1 MLSHRYRVG
10 QNCEMTTK
18 VSPMPRVLLVA
29 ATTGYQI
36 RAFGDAADIL
46 GVELVFATDRCHI
59 LDDPWRDSAIPVR
72 FHDEASSVRSIIESA
87 VDRSIEG
94 VVAVGDRP
102 AVIAALAAHSL
113 AVRGSSPEA
122 VRVAGNKL
130 MTRVRLHEAHLPCPS
145 FCVVPADTT
154 FETLLRRVTFPCV
167 VKPLALT
174 ASRGVM
180 RADTPEDLDDAMT
193 RLRSLLEA
201 PDVRGLRDP
210 ANETILVED
219 YIPGREIAIEAVLT
233 DGALHVLAIFDKPDP
248 LEGPFFEETIYVTP
262 ADLSG
267 VERRCLLRSLEEAL
281 TAIGL
286 TNGPIHAECRVN
298 DRGVF
303 VLEVAA
309 RPIGGLCARSLR
321 FSGPTGRIVS
331 LEELVLRHALG
342 QPVSG
347 YCREVQAAGV
357 MMIPIPSEGLYK
369 GVTGLEGA
377 CATDHIEEVIVTAKP
392 DQHLHP
398 LPEGSSYLGFIV
410 ARANGPSAVVTA
422 ALRTAH
428 QHLRFEI
435 EPSIPVIQ

>member
-1 MLSHRYRVG
+1 
-10 QNCEMTTK
+10 
-18 VSPMPRVLLVA
+18 MPRILLVA

-36 RAFGDAADIL
+36 RAFGDAADLL
-46 GVELVFATDRCHI
+46 GVELVFATDRCHM
-59 LDDPWRDSAIPVR
+59 LDDPWRDRAIPVR
-72 FHDEASSVRSIIESA
+72 FHDEAGSVRSIVEST
-87 VDRSIEG
+87 VDRPIEG

-102 AVIAALAAHSL
+102 AVIAALAARSL
-113 AVRGSSPEA
+113 AVRGSPPGA

-130 MTRVRLHEAHLPCPS
+130 MTRVRLHEAHLSCPS
-145 FCVVPADTT
+145 FCAVPVDATL
-154 FETLLRRVTFPCV
+154 ETLLRRVTFPCV

-180 RADTPEDLDDAMT
+180 RADTPEDLDGAMT
-193 RLRSLLEA
+193 RLRRLLKA

-210 ANETILVED
+210 ANETILIEE

-233 DGALHVLAIFDKPDP
+233 DGALHVFAIFDKPDP

-262 ADLSG
+262 ADLSE
-267 VERRCLLRSLEEAL
+267 VERRRLLRSLEAAL
-281 TAIGL
+281 TALGL

-298 DRGVF
+298 DHGVF

-321 FSGPTGRIVS
+321 FDGPTGRTVS
-331 LEELVLRHALG
+331 LEEVVLRHALG
-342 QPVSG
+342 QSVAN

-357 MMIPIPSEGLYK
+357 MMVPVPHEGLYK
-369 GVTGLEGA
+369 GVIGLEDA
-377 CATDHIEEVIVTAKP
+377 CATDHIEEIIVTTKP
-392 DQHLHP
+392 DQRLRP

-410 ARANGPSAVVTA
+410 ARANGPSAVVA

-428 QHLRFEI
+428 QRLRFEI
-435 EPSIPVIQ
+435 EPSISVIQ